1 MLWMNPFSRR
11 NARPADRIGQR
22 RLTPEEMA
30 DAFADCSRTLWC
42 IAAAVLGRS
51 EQVEDVLQESAMVAL
66 NKLDQ
71 FEPDTSF
78 VAWTGRIVRFV
89 ALNHARRRQR
99 NPVVPGPSDLL
110 NAAPSPSHPGR
121 APATADGKLPVDQDC
136 FDDEVLAALKTLDE
150 TARACLLL
158 RTVLDLPYRDI
169 SLALDIPE
177 GTAMSHVHRARQSL
191 RRQLQHRA
199 PLATDAKD
207 RDTLA
212 ARTAEREGVR
222 NR

>member
-1 MLWMNPFSRR
+1 MSSSSNWNV
-11 NARPADRIGQR
+11 RPVEQTGKR
-22 RLTPEEMA
+22 RLSPEEMA
-30 DAFADCSRTLWC
+30 EAFADCSRTLWC
-42 IAAAVLGRS
+42 IAAGILGRS
-51 EQVEDVLQESAMVAL
+51 EQIEDVLQEAAMVAL

-99 NPVVPGPSDLL
+99 NPVATRSTDLL
-110 NAAPSPSHPGR
+110 EASASGGGSGR
-121 APATADGKLPVDQDC
+121 TPATSDGRLQPDQES

-158 RTVLDLPYRDI
+158 RTILDLPYREI

-177 GTAMSHVHRARQSL
+177 GTAMSHVHRARHAL
-191 RRQLQHRA
+191 RHQLQER
-199 PLATDAKD
+199 DAHD
-207 RDTLA
+207 RPEGDRPRKA
-212 ARTAEREGVR
+212 GSNERQGVIR
-222 NR
+222 E